1 MLAFDLLRMGF
12 AHRVLRGIAI
22 ALVGTPAIGV
32 KAGDAKRFEQ
42 GFQLQKHRILTPAK
56 DIGQD
61 FSRVV
66 IDRMPEPALLRFLP
80 NDTPHL
86 INFCFFHFVDLY
98 EDLAWIHV
106 LEGPIVDM
114 LPLRLFFLIRQ

>member
-42 GFQLQKHRILTPAK
+42 GF
-56 DIGQD
+56 
-61 FSRVV
+61 
-66 IDRMPEPALLRFLP
+66 ALEQ
-80 NDTPHL
+80 HL
-86 INFCFFHFVDLY
+86 IFSPSRLVMPRGIARDAY
-98 EDLAWIHV
+98 RMRG
-106 LEGPIVDM
+106 EGCST
-114 LPLRLFFLIRQ
+114 R